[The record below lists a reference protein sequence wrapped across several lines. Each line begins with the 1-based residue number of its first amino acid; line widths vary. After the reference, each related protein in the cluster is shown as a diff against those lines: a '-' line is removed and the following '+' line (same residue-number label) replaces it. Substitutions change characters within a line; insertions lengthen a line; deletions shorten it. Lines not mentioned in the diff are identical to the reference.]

1 MHKSC
6 IRRFSK
12 QHRVAELKPHL
23 LDSRHF
29 KIEFVLLNGELG
41 E

>member
-1 MHKSC
+1 MHESC

-12 QHRVAELKPHL
+12 QHRVAELKAHL
-23 LDSRHF
+23 SDICHF

>member
-1 MHKSC
+1 MHEVMHTS
-6 IRRFSK
+6 FSK

-23 LDSRHF
+23 SDICHF

>member
-1 MHKSC
+1 MVPTLLLRNC
-6 IRRFSK
+6 IERF
-12 QHRVAELKPHL
+12 AELKPHL
-23 LDSRHF
+23 SDICHF